1 MKSFTG
7 MMLQPFWNCPKTAFD
22 TSKYITI
29 KTNGYGKFLLHKGL
43 HEYST
48 APKYANQYVLVRLT
62 AFNVIVLD
70 ESYREIVCHER
81 LYGDHKQQSMQ
92 WLPYLTQLSR
102 RPGALK
108 YTGIY
113 QMPPQPVKEYMDDL
127 SKQDKGKVLRAIAAL
142 TRKSSFEKAV
152 ETVGIALPSYGATD
166 VDSLV
171 NLHSRL
177 HEKHCS
183 LNRCACPEHI
193 PQLKR
198 YEPKLAAYDNC
209 LGKAGGKRC

>member
-1 MKSFTG
+1 
-7 MMLQPFWNCPKTAFD
+7 
-22 TSKYITI
+22 
-29 KTNGYGKFLLHKGL
+29 
-43 HEYST
+43 
-48 APKYANQYVLVRLT
+48 
-62 AFNVIVLD
+62 
-70 ESYREIVCHER
+70 
-81 LYGDHKQQSMQ
+81 
-92 WLPYLTQLSR
+92 
-102 RPGALK
+102 
-108 YTGIY
+108 
-113 QMPPQPVKEYMDDL
+113 MDDL

-152 ETVGIALPSYGATD
+152 ETVSIALSYGATD

-177 HEKHCS
+177 HEKA
-183 LNRCACPEHI
+183 LQLEPVRLPEHI

>member
-1 MKSFTG
+1 M
-7 MMLQPFWNCPKTAFD
+7 
-22 TSKYITI
+22 
-29 KTNGYGKFLLHKGL
+29 

-48 APKYANQYVLVRLT
+48 APKYANQYVLVKLT
-62 AFNVIVLD
+62 AFHIIVLD
-70 ESYREIVCHER
+70 ESYREIVRHER

-92 WLPYLTQLSR
+92 WLPYLTQLAR

-113 QMPPQPVKEYMDDL
+113 QMLPQPVKEYMDDL

-152 ETVGIALPSYGATD
+152 ETVSIALSYGATD

-177 HEKHCS
+177 HEKA
-183 LNRCACPEHI
+183 LQLEPVRLPEHI